1 MQRYITIRLIQA
13 VFVLL
18 AVSVIVFG
26 LARASGNPVVLMLP
40 IDAGPEDY
48 ERLTRFW
55 GLDKPLHIQYLK
67 FLGNAGSGGLR
78 RLHQSGPAVL
88 PCRWSAAG

>member
-1 MQRYITIRLIQA
+1 MQRYIAIRLVQA

-48 ERLTRFW
+48 ERLTRF
-55 GLDKPLHIQYLK
+55 
-67 FLGNAGSGGLR
+67 
-78 RLHQSGPAVL
+78 
-88 PCRWSAAG
+88 